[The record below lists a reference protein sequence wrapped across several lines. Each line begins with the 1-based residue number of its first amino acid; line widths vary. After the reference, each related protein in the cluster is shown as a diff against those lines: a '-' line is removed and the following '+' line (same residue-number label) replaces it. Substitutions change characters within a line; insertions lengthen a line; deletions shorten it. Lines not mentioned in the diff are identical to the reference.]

1 MEEFCMLVNK
11 HKNPKID
18 KFAFVILATFFVLAG
33 VVVLT
38 FKTVFSSIIVSY
50 EITDSD
56 FNSELRI
63 NYPEMEEA
71 YKFVFEKEKKHLTIQ
86 E

>member
-1 MEEFCMLVNK
+1 MSANK
-11 HKNPKID
+11 YKSPEID
-18 KFAFVILATFFVLAG
+18 KFAFVMLATFFVLAG

-38 FKTVFSSIIVSY
+38 FQTVFSSVIASY

-56 FNSELRI
+56 FNSEFRI
-63 NYPEMEEA
+63 NHAEIEEA

>member
-1 MEEFCMLVNK
+1 MLVNK

-18 KFAFVILATFFVLAG
+18 KFAFVILATFFVLA
-33 VVVLT
+33 VIVVLT
-38 FKTVFSSIIVSY
+38 SKTVFSSIIASY

-63 NYPEMEEA
+63 NHAEMEEA